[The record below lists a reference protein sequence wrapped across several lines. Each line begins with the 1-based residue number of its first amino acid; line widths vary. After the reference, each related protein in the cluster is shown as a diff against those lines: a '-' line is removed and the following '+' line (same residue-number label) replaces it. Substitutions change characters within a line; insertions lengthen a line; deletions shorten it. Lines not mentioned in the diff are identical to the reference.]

1 MILILWNNQSHGIVL
16 VKTFQ
21 NNHLNEIFFMFLFP
35 GVDVDVG
42 VDVVDNTG
50 DGNTGKENDL

>member
-1 MILILWNNQSHGIVL
+1 
-16 VKTFQ
+16 
-21 NNHLNEIFFMFLFP
+21 MFLFP